1 MFVRTL
7 PFILV
12 CIFLLLK
19 SSFKKKESVKIK
31 PNNAI
36 IGFTGCYII
45 LTTILTYI
53 SVGFVYW
60 YLLQFIIALSFIGYA
75 VDAKK
80 KRSSVKMGQI
90 WLLSVLFC
98 LPVNVLWYWSGTL
111 HTSLA
116 FTLAL
121 SVAHLAVTL
130 FILPLYISGRLVP
143 FMLLVIVYAIYCR
156 GTNLLLLESFNFLM
170 SLVGLSL
177 ILFLIIVYQKRKLA
191 DHIHYENYLKEKIKE
206 KQIKEQEIQQSEF
219 SLYPDLGTMRGHPK
233 EPHVVIDQMMKE
245 VTKFIAYLDNRPVY
259 KEDLNL
265 IINNFFIWDIFL
277 KQRARSRNNIILIPA
292 KVSLGELIRKLE
304 VALKL
309 ECKERTI
316 PKLVIKYKNAQ
327 LPEKIICDANQVICL
342 LTPIVLSM
350 AGLDTS
356 KNGFVSIQFY
366 TTYLEYDLAPFSE
379 DKSITD
385 VRFPAIALVIGH
397 GAIPEEALPKI
408 KNCYQ
413 TLSEGTQCNWY
424 SGIQKESK
432 WANIDK
438 RNIEQIVRTHYGY
451 LQFPTAP
458 KKPMLVVLPCNVAA
472 VRDKMIAGIIP
483 STTSISSR
491 ELKTSMAFLQKAYNS
506 LCTMADM
513 RPTVLDELFLL
524 IRRCYGFRRHASG
537 QLLYVRALGIAE
549 LVAKWVPY
557 QPKPVYF
564 TLLYGLVRYAG
575 LPLPY
580 VKANY
585 TIDAYSFIEN
595 IIAVNKHQDM
605 EPSGL
610 YVGNRLKRVMNREQ
624 LFVPCIKFAER
635 LYDLRHAKDYASL
648 EEVKHMVQET
658 LTIDMELGKKYLH
671 ANIVEELVEAANQ
684 ALEACKGIC

>member
-1 MFVRTL
+1 M
-7 PFILV
+7 
-12 CIFLLLK
+12 
-19 SSFKKKESVKIK
+19 
-31 PNNAI
+31 
-36 IGFTGCYII
+36 
-45 LTTILTYI
+45 
-53 SVGFVYW
+53 
-60 YLLQFIIALSFIGYA
+60 
-75 VDAKK
+75 
-80 KRSSVKMGQI
+80 
-90 WLLSVLFC
+90 
-98 LPVNVLWYWSGTL
+98 
-111 HTSLA
+111 
-116 FTLAL
+116 
-121 SVAHLAVTL
+121 
-130 FILPLYISGRLVP
+130 
-143 FMLLVIVYAIYCR
+143 
-156 GTNLLLLESFNFLM
+156 
-170 SLVGLSL
+170 
-177 ILFLIIVYQKRKLA
+177 
-191 DHIHYENYLKEKIKE
+191 
-206 KQIKEQEIQQSEF
+206 
-219 SLYPDLGTMRGHPK
+219 
-233 EPHVVIDQMMKE
+233 
-245 VTKFIAYLDNRPVY
+245 
-259 KEDLNL
+259 
-265 IINNFFIWDIFL
+265 
-277 KQRARSRNNIILIPA
+277 IPA

-513 RPTVLDELFLL
+513 RPTVLDELF
-524 IRRCYGFRRHASG
+524 Y
-537 QLLYVRALGIAE
+537 
-549 LVAKWVPY
+549 
-557 QPKPVYF
+557 
-564 TLLYGLVRYAG
+564 
-575 LPLPY
+575 
-580 VKANY
+580 
-585 TIDAYSFIEN
+585 
-595 IIAVNKHQDM
+595 
-605 EPSGL
+605 
-610 YVGNRLKRVMNREQ
+610 
-624 LFVPCIKFAER
+624 
-635 LYDLRHAKDYASL
+635 
-648 EEVKHMVQET
+648 
-658 LTIDMELGKKYLH
+658 
-671 ANIVEELVEAANQ
+671 
-684 ALEACKGIC
+684 